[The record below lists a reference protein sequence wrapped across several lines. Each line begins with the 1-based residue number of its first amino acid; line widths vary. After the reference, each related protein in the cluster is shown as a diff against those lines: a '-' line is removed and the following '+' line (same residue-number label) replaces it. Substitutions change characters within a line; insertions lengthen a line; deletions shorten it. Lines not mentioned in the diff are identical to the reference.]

1 MASPSSLSDWYR
13 QAFEQLDDGLCLV
26 EPMEAGSA
34 GRQDYRIV
42 AANRAFNALLGEG
55 GETLSRYL
63 SLDEVGDAL
72 DAVVSTGE
80 AQRVPCRDDAR
91 KLTLD
96 ISIARLDEG
105 LALILRDVTERS
117 LQNEMLRQREAD
129 FVRVQRIGEVGGLD
143 IGITGGLRSWRSPEY
158 LRLHG
163 LPADAPAES
172 HADWRARVHPDDR
185 DRAEQNLMSALSG
198 DGVSYDGEYRIVR
211 PSDGAVRWINAR
223 ADIERDA
230 QGRATRLL
238 GVHLDI
244 TERKRLEQALRD
256 GEDRQAFLLR
266 LTDALRSAADPAAM
280 QTLALSM
287 LATQMHVDRVIAYRV
302 RSDRLVEI
310 ECAHGAEIAG
320 AFVPEGRA
328 QKPVCVADLCDLPA
342 ADRSAC
348 VAAGLRAFVTAPVIR
363 DGRIIG
369 GISVQ
374 CASPRIW
381 SLADGDLVAQVAER
395 CWTAVLESRSA
406 AALRKNAAA
415 MRRSQASLAA
425 QKEAFQIAMNGGPL
439 AVALGVLAKLMT
451 DPAQDG
457 CRCTFFV
464 ADESGDQFVRV
475 VGLAH
480 AYAAVARDAAP
491 SPEAL
496 ACERAMAS
504 GKPILTADISED
516 DWWGQHADLA
526 RTSAVRAC
534 WSFPI
539 ETAAGRLVGSFALC
553 FAKPRVPS
561 AMDIE
566 LAAMITQT
574 AAIVIAHYRLM
585 GARMR
590 SEERFRQF
598 GEASRGVLWIRD
610 AETLQW
616 QYLTPAFETI
626 YGLSRKKAC
635 SGDDFGNW
643 LNFVLPEDRPDALA
657 AIEKVRG
664 GEHVSFEYRI
674 RRASDG
680 ATRWL
685 RNIDFPMRDE
695 AGRVSMIGGISED
708 VTDAKLAQ
716 QQLERSEGRLRSAV
730 EVGQLGL
737 WDWNVVTG
745 ELHWSDEHFRMEG
758 YDVGEVTPSYENW
771 AKRLH
776 PDDRE
781 GAENAL
787 RRAMEWHEDY
797 AREFRVVHPDG
808 TVRWLA
814 GRGRFFYDRSGQ
826 PLRMIGAMV
835 DTTERREWEERQTV
849 LVAELQ
855 HRVRNILSVV
865 RSVFSRTMDMNGS
878 AEELA
883 NHFKGRLDSLA
894 RTQIVVTQT
903 ALGIVDLETMI
914 RDELL
919 SVGISDGPRLFI
931 GGPHITLPSRLA
943 ETIGLAI
950 HELTTNA
957 LKYGAL
963 RFEAASLSVEWSVN
977 IGDGETRKLNITWM
991 EQGVPVL
998 SVNPSRHGFGSE
1010 LIEEALPYRL
1020 GAETSLEFRGNGIR
1034 CTISVPLSDPLAAV
1048 DPWKEP

>member
-1 MASPSSLSDWYR
+1 MASLPSLSDWYR
-13 QAFEQLDDGLCLV
+13 QAFEQLDDGFCLV
-26 EPMEAGSA
+26 EPIEAGL
-34 GRQDYRIV
+34 GERQDYRII
-42 AANRAFNALLGEG
+42 AANRAFQALLGTG
-55 GETLSRYL
+55 GKTFSQHLP
-63 SLDEVGDAL
+63 LDQIGDTL
-72 DAVVSTGE
+72 DAALSTGA
-80 AQRVPCRDDAR
+80 AQRVSFRDDAR

-96 ISIARLDEG
+96 ISITHVANG
-105 LALILRDVTERS
+105 LALILRDVTDRS
-117 LQNEMLRQREAD
+117 LQEETLRQREKD

-143 IGITGGLRSWRSPEY
+143 IDITGGLRSWRSPEY

-163 LPADAPAES
+163 LPPDAPAEG

-185 DRAEQNLMSALSG
+185 DLAEQNLMSALSG
-198 DGVSYDGEYRIVR
+198 KGVNYDGEYRIVR

-244 TERKRLEQALRD
+244 TERKRLEQALRE

-266 LTDALRSAADPAAM
+266 LADALRSTVDPAAM
-280 QTLALSM
+280 QQLALSM
-287 LATQMHVDRVIAYRV
+287 LATQIHVDRALIYRAQ
-302 RSDRLVEI
+302 SDHIVEV
-310 ECAHGAEIAG
+310 ECEHGSGIPT
-320 AFVPEGRA
+320 AFVPEWRA
-328 QKPVCVADLCDLPA
+328 QEPICCSDVHDLPV

-348 VAAGLRAFVTAPVIR
+348 VATGLRAFVTAPVIR
-363 DGRIIG
+363 EGRTVG
-369 GISVQ
+369 GICVQ
-374 CASPRIW
+374 SASPRIW
-381 SLADGDLVAQVAER
+381 TPTEVDLVAQVAER
-395 CWTAVLESRSA
+395 CWTAVQEARSA
-406 AALRKNAAA
+406 VALRQSTSA
-415 MRRSQASLAA
+415 MRRNQASLAA

-439 AVALGVLAKLMT
+439 AAALGVLAKLMT
-451 DPAQDG
+451 NPVQDG

-480 AYAAVARDAAP
+480 AYAAVAQEAAP

-504 GKPILTADISED
+504 GKPVVTADISED
-516 DWWGQHADLA
+516 EWWRPHAELA
-526 RTSAVRAC
+526 YASAVRAC

-553 FAKPRVPS
+553 FAKPSLPS
-561 AMDIE
+561 AADIE
-566 LAAMITQT
+566 LAEMITQT
-574 AAIVIAHYRLM
+574 AAIIISYYRVT
-585 GARMR
+585 GERMR

-598 GEASRGVLWIRD
+598 GDASRGVLWIRD

-626 YGLSRKKAC
+626 YGLSRKEAC

-643 LNFVLPEDRPDALA
+643 LNFMLPEDRPDALA
-657 AIEKVRG
+657 SIEKVRG
-664 GEHVSFEYRI
+664 GAHVNFEYRI

-680 ATRWL
+680 AIRWL
-685 RNIDFPMRDE
+685 RNIDFPMRNE

-776 PDDRE
+776 PDDRK

-787 RRAMEWHEDY
+787 KRSMELQEDY

-814 GRGRFFYDRSGQ
+814 GRGRFFYDKSGR

-835 DTTERREWEERQTV
+835 DTTERREWEERQAV

-865 RSVFSRTMDMNGS
+865 RSVFSRTMEMNGS
-878 AEELA
+878 VEELA

-903 ALGIVDLETMI
+903 ASGIVDLETLI

-919 SVGISDGPRLFI
+919 SVGISDGQRLFV

-943 ETIGLAI
+943 EPIGLAI

-963 RFEAASLSVEWSVN
+963 RFDTASLSVEWSVN
-977 IGDGETRKLNITWM
+977 IGDGEARKLNIIWT
-991 EQGVPVL
+991 EHGVPVL
-998 SVNPSRHGFGSE
+998 SVNPSHGFGSE

-1020 GAETSLEFRGNGIR
+1020 GADTSLEFRGNGIR
-1034 CTISVPLSDPLAAV
+1034 CTISVPLPDPLAMV
-1048 DPWKEP
+1048 DP